1 MPRKPKENKENEFIP
16 LSMDSLK
23 HAIEIPVKTLSIDD
37 IEKIEIVRKPR
48 AKSVKSAAKKGI
60 KPAEKAKKRYTLII
74 TEKPQAAMKIASALG
89 DARKFSE
96 NGVPYYELER
106 EGKKIVVACAV
117 GHLFGLKQDKGEKG
131 WPVYNISWQPG
142 YENKKNLWSKKYY
155 TLLAKLVKN
164 AGDFIVA
171 TDYDTEGEV
180 IGLNILRFIAKQQDA
195 KRMKFSTLT
204 SQEIEEAYKTAS
216 STLNWGQAIAGET
229 RHYLD
234 WMYGINL
241 SRALMEA
248 IKKAGSFRIMSI
260 GRVQGPAL
268 HFIVQRER
276 EIMAFKQTPYWQ
288 VFIIIKNIEL
298 KYNKD
303 ITKKAE
309 LVSLK
314 ELKGKKVDV
323 KTEKSEQNIKPLAP
337 FDLTTLQTE
346 AYKFYNIT
354 PSRTLQIA
362 QNLYL
367 AGLISYP
374 RTSSQKIPETISPLS
389 IIKRLSK
396 SYDTKLCVRKK
407 PVEGSKSDPAHPSIY
422 PTGELADLSGE
433 DKEIYDLIARRFLAC
448 FCEDAIVAN
457 KAITALY
464 KDYKFIAK
472 GLEILKRAW
481 MDVYKM
487 KLQEKELPDLNGAYT
502 IDESRIEEK
511 MTQPPNRYSPAS
523 LVRELEKKNLGTKAT
538 RASILETLY
547 SRGYIKD
554 QSIKATS
561 IGMSLIESLEKHSP
575 IIIDENLTRKFE
587 QEMDA
592 IQTSKKDLKARQEKI
607 LQESRETINKIA
619 ERFRAEEAE
628 IGKELI
634 KANDTLRQEQ
644 RLENE
649 LVECPVCKKGK
660 LRILYNKQSRRYFVA
675 CNAYPECKTT
685 FSLPP
690 NSLIKKSSKACDK
703 CGFPFL
709 LAIRK
714 GKRPWEFCFNPA
726 CESNKREDDEG
737 KKA

>member
-1 MPRKPKENKENEFIP
+1 MPRKPKKQENGFMP
-16 LSMDSLK
+16 LHEDSLK
-23 HAIEIPVKTLSIDD
+23 HAVEIPVKTPSIDD
-37 IEKIEIVRKPR
+37 IEKIELVRKPR
-48 AKSVKSAAKKGI
+48 AKSAKSAVKKAA
-60 KPAEKAKKRYTLII
+60 KPAEKAKKDYTLVI
-74 TEKPQAAMKIASALG
+74 TEKPQAALKIADALG
-89 DARKFSE
+89 NARKFSE

-106 EGKKIVVACAV
+106 EGKKIMVACAV
-117 GHLFGLKQDKGEKG
+117 GHLFGLKQDAGQKG
-131 WPVYNISWQPG
+131 WPIYNISWSPS
-142 YENKKNLWSKKYY
+142 YENEKNSWSKKYY

-164 AGDFIVA
+164 AQDFIVA
-171 TDYDTEGEV
+171 TDYDAEGEV
-180 IGLNILRFIAKQQDA
+180 IGLNILRFIAKQNDA

-204 SQEIEEAYKTAS
+204 KQEIEDAYKTAS
-216 STLNWGQAIAGET
+216 PTLNWGQAIAGET

-276 EIMAFKQTPYWQ
+276 EIMAFKPTPYWQ
-288 VFIIIKNIEL
+288 VFIIIDKAEL
-298 KYNKD
+298 KHNRD

-309 LVSLK
+309 LIPLK
-314 ELKGKKVDV
+314 ELKSKKVDV
-323 KTEKSEQNIKPLAP
+323 KTEEFQQSIKPLAP

-346 AYKFYNIT
+346 AYKFHGIT
-354 PSRTLQIA
+354 PSKTLQIA

-374 RTSSQKIPETISPLS
+374 RTSSQKIPETISPLD
-389 IIKRLSK
+389 IIKRLSAL
-396 SYDTKLCVRKK
+396 YNTKLCTRKK
-407 PVEGSKSDPAHPSIY
+407 PIEGSKSDPAHPSIY
-422 PTGELADLSGE
+422 PTGELADLPVDE
-433 DKEIYDLIARRFLAC
+433 KKVYDLIARRFLAC

-457 KAITALY
+457 KTITAMY
-464 KDYKFIAK
+464 KDYRFTAK
-472 GLEILKRAW
+472 GLGIVKKAW
-481 MDVYKM
+481 MDVYKI
-487 KLQEKELPDLNGAYT
+487 KLQEKELPDLNGIYT
-502 IDESRIEEK
+502 IEESRIEEK

-523 LVRELEKKNLGTKAT
+523 IVRELERKSLGTKAT
-538 RASILETLY
+538 RSSILETLY

-575 IIIDENLTRKFE
+575 IIIDEKLTRKFE
-587 QEMDA
+587 QETDA
-592 IQTSKKDLKARQEKI
+592 IQTAKKDLKAKQEKI
-607 LQESRETINKIA
+607 LQETKETINRIA
-619 ERFRAEEAE
+619 ERFKAEEAE

-685 FSLPP
+685 YSLPP
-690 NSLIKKSSKACDK
+690 NSLIKKSDK
-703 CGFPFL
+703 TCEHCGFPLL

-714 GKRPWEFCFNPA
+714 GKRPWEFCFNPN
-726 CESNKREDDEG
+726 CESNKREDN
-737 KKA
+737 